1 MIFLQPRSMPEL
13 ASCLAQK
20 QGRDAYLVSGC
31 TDFLAKRNGKVWEA
45 EMLISL
51 TDVPE
56 LRRILL
62 LAGKLSI
69 GAACTHTQVET
80 NALVQ
85 QYFPALT
92 QACGNVGSRQIRNR
106 GTVGGS
112 IGNASPAGDIY
123 PVLLALDAEA
133 AVMNSAG
140 VTRRLPVDWLVT
152 GVGKT
157 ALAEDEVI
165 VAFEIPLPA
174 ENGLNAFVKL
184 GERAKVTIAK
194 ISLAASMEVENGVIR
209 RPRIVLGAVSSKA
222 ILAAEPAATLC
233 GWPLSMD
240 RFEEFSE
247 ILGVEIEHSIPNR
260 PTMPYKRA
268 AVRGLA
274 EDVLR
279 CLVQQAGEKELL

>member
-1 MIFLQPRSMPEL
+1 
-13 ASCLAQK
+13 
-20 QGRDAYLVSGC
+20 
-31 TDFLAKRNGKVWEA
+31 
-45 EMLISL
+45 
-51 TDVPE
+51 
-56 LRRILL
+56 
-62 LAGKLSI
+62 
-69 GAACTHTQVET
+69 
-80 NALVQ
+80 
-85 QYFPALT
+85 
-92 QACGNVGSRQIRNR
+92 
-106 GTVGGS
+106 
-112 IGNASPAGDIY
+112 
-123 PVLLALDAEA
+123 
-133 AVMNSAG
+133 MNSAG

-194 ISLAASMEVENGVIR
+194 ISLAASMEVENGVIS

-260 PTMPYKRA
+260 PTMPYNCCKKR
-268 AVRGLA
+268 
-274 EDVLR
+274 E
-279 CLVQQAGEKELL
+279 GENT